1 MQEAKEDGAK
11 ALVRKL
17 FGKHRITLRS
27 PPPRKSVPLRGGRM
41 HVEAVWS
48 RGDMSGFPEDLRI
61 AILDKVARLKRR
73 GQ

>member
-27 PPPRKSVPLRGGRM
+27 PPRKSVPLRGGRM
-41 HVEAVWS
+41 HVEAVRS